1 MSKTPYFKFYPNDFL
16 GGVAYLTFEERG
28 AFITLLCHQW
38 DSGPIPKKRLGFLL
52 GFGWEKVWDSISSKF
67 EETPDG
73 MIFSRRL
80 EFEREK
86 ARQFSDKQTINGKKG
101 GRPKTQTKPKQ
112 NPNIYPKKSL
122 LDNDNDND
130 NDNEYKGGV
139 GENLQPREYLATA
152 SGKHN
157 LQFIH
162 KNSNLPKSDFDH
174 LVEQFILSR
183 EEDSTK
189 QYKDQKQILAGLQK
203 YINSASRNYHE
214 RKQRSNGKPTGDKL
228 LEWYGES

>member
-1 MSKTPYFKFYPNDFL
+1 MSERAQ
-16 GGVAYLTFEERG
+16 VAYDRIMCEHMRNICISQQQLKFFT
-28 AFITLLCHQW
+28 
-38 DSGPIPKKRLGFLL
+38 KRLTEEEIDELKMVLTEIDG
-52 GFGWEKVWDSISSKF
+52 GWQIVWVAESINKRRAYS
-67 EETPDG
+67 E
-73 MIFSRRL
+73 SRRSN
-80 EFEREK
+80 RTKKTSKNEK
-86 ARQFSDKQTINGKKG
+86 TYDKHILTYDKHMENEIENE
-101 GRPKTQTKPKQ
+101 
-112 NPNIYPKKSL
+112 IE
-122 LDNDNDND
+122 
-130 NDNEYKGGV
+130 NEYKGGM